1 MEAKP
6 WYQSRTI
13 WINAAV
19 VVLGLVMYVLNG
31 VQTGE
36 VALDLD
42 ADTVAMLMGIIG
54 IVLRSLTNR
63 AVRR

>member
-54 IVLRSLTNR
+54 IVLRSLTNQ